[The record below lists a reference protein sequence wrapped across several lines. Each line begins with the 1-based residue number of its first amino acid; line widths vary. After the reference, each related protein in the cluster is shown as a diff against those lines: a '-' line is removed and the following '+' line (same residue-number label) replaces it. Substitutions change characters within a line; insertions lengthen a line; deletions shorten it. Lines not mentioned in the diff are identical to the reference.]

1 MALTPSYQVGD
12 LVVDVG
18 RAQVLR
24 GGSEVALPKLSFDLL
39 LALAES
45 APHVVSL
52 DDLMTRVWHGVVV
65 SPETISQRAKLLR
78 DALGDDPRQP
88 RYVASVRGR
97 GYRLVAPVTPLP
109 PAAAPGAVPGPEA
122 SAGGAAPA
130 VPPLVAS
137 RPALKRHWT
146 VRLAVF
152 AAGALALVLTTV
164 LLWPRNEPIPT
175 TIPAAEPPPGPVTSP
190 PARSVAVLPFDDL
203 GPGREGEALALGIAE
218 TVLHL
223 LAGRGDIDVTARSSS
238 FAFRDEKIGASDIGR
253 RLNVRYLLQGSVQR
267 EAELLRVTAQ
277 LVEAANGT
285 LVWSVRYER
294 PVGDVFAMQDE
305 IAASVVR
312 ALQLSLDAGARGR
325 LARQGT
331 ERFDAYLEYLQG
343 RALLATGRVTDA
355 AHAVTH
361 FERAVALDPDY
372 SDAYVGQAQ
381 SVLFVAEYEPTEDRH
396 ERFDRALRRAHQLI
410 ARAVALDPD
419 NANAYL
425 ARAHFAAF
433 DDLGA
438 AEADYRR
445 TLEFN
450 PNAAQAYAGLAA
462 VLYETPARRDEAF
475 ALLERAHALD
485 PLEPAHE
492 VTMAVYL
499 LYERSDSDGAAA
511 LLVDALKLDPQ
522 YQPALTRLGEVRFF
536 IEGRSAEAIR
546 LGEQA
551 LMLDS
556 ASETTRRALIRAY
569 LSVGDLGAA
578 SEIAGNPVPGN
589 AARTI
594 PILLYRL
601 EWIAAGESA
610 YRSLAQGTSTP
621 IDNPMEVVAI
631 RMHARTSGA
640 LERAQRA
647 LEANAGLKWDA
658 SDRPTLPE
666 RVDVNRENAIG
677 LADLLL
683 RAGDQERGRLLLEA
697 ILSRT
702 RHEIERGGR
711 HERWFWRWHPIALA
725 LAGRNDEAIAMLQRQ
740 VASGSGT
747 PDAWFYFEVEPA
759 YDALRRDPRFA
770 EMRTA
775 VRAQAQTERR
785 ELERLRAAGLVP
797 DREESG
803 RVEAATTRTAD
814 AAAGFTD
821 YGSSVPART
830 ASARGR

>member
-1 MALTPSYQVGD
+1 MASSPSYRVGD
-12 LVVDVG
+12 LVLDVG

-24 GGSEVALPKLSFDLL
+24 DGSEVPLPKLSFDLL

-45 APHVVSL
+45 APRVVSL
-52 DDLMTRVWHGVVV
+52 DDLMTRVWQGVIV

-78 DALGDDPRQP
+78 DSLGDDPRQP

-97 GYRLVAPVTPLP
+97 GYRLVAEVTPLLP
-109 PAAAPGAVPGPEA
+109 PAAPAVVRAPATGSVEE
-122 SAGGAAPA
+122 AAPA
-130 VPPLVAS
+130 PVPVVAS
-137 RPALKRHWT
+137 GTAAPRHGT

-164 LLWPRNEPIPT
+164 LLWPRNEPITT
-175 TIPAAEPPPGPVTSP
+175 TIPAAEPPAGPVAGP

-203 GPGREGEALALGIAE
+203 DPGPEGEALALGIAE

-223 LAGRGDIDVTARSSS
+223 LAGHGDIDVTARSSS

-277 LVEAANGT
+277 LVEAASGA

-294 PVGDVFAMQDE
+294 PAGDVFAMQDE
-305 IAASVVR
+305 IATSVVR
-312 ALQLSLDAGARGR
+312 ALQVSLDAGARGR

-343 RALLATGRVTDA
+343 RALLATARVTDA
-355 AHAVTH
+355 ARAVIH

-396 ERFDRALRRAHQLI
+396 ERFNRALRRAQQLI
-410 ARAVALDPD
+410 ARAIALDPD

-499 LYERSDSDGAAA
+499 LYERSNLDGAIA

-522 YQPALTRLGEVRFF
+522 YQPALTRLGE
-536 IEGRSAEAIR
+536 IRSFCR
-546 LGEQA
+546 
-551 LMLDS
+551 
-556 ASETTRRALIRAY
+556 
-569 LSVGDLGAA
+569 
-578 SEIAGNPVPGN
+578 
-589 AARTI
+589 AAR
-594 PILLYRL
+594 R
-601 EWIAAGESA
+601 
-610 YRSLAQGTSTP
+610 R
-621 IDNPMEVVAI
+621 
-631 RMHARTSGA
+631 
-640 LERAQRA
+640 
-647 LEANAGLKWDA
+647 
-658 SDRPTLPE
+658 
-666 RVDVNRENAIG
+666 
-677 LADLLL
+677 
-683 RAGDQERGRLLLEA
+683 
-697 ILSRT
+697 
-702 RHEIERGGR
+702 
-711 HERWFWRWHPIALA
+711 
-725 LAGRNDEAIAMLQRQ
+725 
-740 VASGSGT
+740 ASGS
-747 PDAWFYFEVEPA
+747 AN
-759 YDALRRDPRFA
+759 RH
-770 EMRTA
+770 
-775 VRAQAQTERR
+775 
-785 ELERLRAAGLVP
+785 
-797 DREESG
+797 
-803 RVEAATTRTAD
+803 
-814 AAAGFTD
+814 
-821 YGSSVPART
+821 
-830 ASARGR
+830 